1 MSKYE
6 TRTARLSDAEMN
18 EMLAVAR
25 SPELRDELRAVA
37 KHGPIAFDDYVAFAT
52 AVAKLANHPR
62 RTVRPVC
69 DSGFK
74 L

>member
-6 TRTARLSDAEMN
+6 TRTARLSDAEKN

-25 SPELRDELRAVA
+25 SPELRDELRAIA
-37 KHGPIAFDDYVAFAT
+37 KHGPISFDDYVA
-52 AVAKLANHPR
+52 LR
-62 RTVRPVC
+62 RRSPSWRTTRAAPSARC
-69 DSGFK
+69 AGSGFR

>member
-1 MSKYE
+1 MRRYE
-6 TRTARLSDAEMN
+6 TRTARLSKAEKN
-18 EMLAVAR
+18 EMLALVR
-25 SPELRDELRAVA
+25 SPQIRDELRAA
-37 KHGPIAFDDYVAFAT
+37 AEPGAISFEDYIAFAT

>member
-1 MSKYE
+1 
-6 TRTARLSDAEMN
+6 
-18 EMLAVAR
+18 MLAVAR

-37 KHGPIAFDDYVAFAT
+37 KHGPISFDDYVAFAT

-62 RTVRPVC
+62 RAVRPVC